1 MKRRLVVVIVILL
14 VAGFG
19 TRSKDT
25 NNDTK
30 TDSLGGW
37 KETLTILEEAIT
49 TASKVSARVEEPS
62 RPQRL
67 IIPAIRVNAPV
78 VAMGVTPEG
87 RMAVPDNYTHI
98 GWYGLGTRPGTI
110 GSAVMGA
117 HVDNGG
123 RISGVFKKLQYL
135 KKGNIIQSIDTH
147 GATSTF
153 KITSIK
159 VYNYRTPVTNDV
171 FLSNDKARLNLI
183 TCYGTWLPKEN
194 TYNKRLIV
202 FAELVT
208 PQVQGEQESGE

>member
-1 MKRRLVVVIVILL
+1 MKRRLVVVLVILL

-19 TRSKDT
+19 TPSKDAH
-25 NNDTK
+25 NDVK
-30 TDSLGGW
+30 TDSLSGW

-49 TASKVSARVEEPS
+49 TANIVSAQEKEPA

-87 RMAVPDNYTHI
+87 RMAVPDNFTHI

-123 RISGVFKKLQYL
+123 RVSGVFKKLQYL
-135 KKGNIIQSIDTH
+135 KIGNVIYSIDTN

-202 FAELVT
+202 FAELVK
-208 PQVQGEQESGE
+208 PQVQEEQESGE